1 MLVSGELMTKSIV
14 TALGASSL
22 WYQRGQ
28 APRTCAREISREG
41 NIDISLVTR
50 ARRDLHDIIPSW
62 RFSSAH
68 TPRYKCNY
76 STLRGNASNVH
87 IHYTHILYRKYYIPE
102 PGPHPVVL
110 MGTTV

>member
-28 APRTCAREISREG
+28 APRTCAREISR
-41 NIDISLVTR
+41 DISLVTR
-50 ARRDLHDIIPSW
+50 ACRDLHDIIPSW

-68 TPRYKCNY
+68 TPGYKCNY

-87 IHYTHILYRKYYIPE
+87 IHILYRKYYIPE